1 MIWQSL
7 SPLKHCTLV
16 SSWIPVQ
23 PFSVLSCTFIFHF
36 ACTMLSF
43 CISVRSFH
51 LCICF
56 ACRFDS
62 YVLSRHCGY
71 VAHIFCHFRLFVGL
85 LWWFR
90 WSFDWLCGLQSPQE
104 IPLPERWL
112 DCSGLSLKR
121 ARYLLLMYSSL
132 SSFCGGSGAGV
143 GWCFCTILIP
153 PAFTGAH
160 PHTERQN
167 TYAVICQISWKNLS
181 KVSLSKQEI

>member
-16 SSWIPVQ
+16 SSWIPAQ
-23 PFSVLSCTFIFHF
+23 PFSVLSWTVVFHF

-43 CISVRSFH
+43 CISVQSFH

-62 YVLSRHCGY
+62 YASLWLRRTYLLPFPSLCRSFVVVSMVL
-71 VAHIFCHFRLFVGL
+71 
-85 LWWFR
+85 
-90 WSFDWLCGLQSPQE
+90 WLTFCGLQSPQE